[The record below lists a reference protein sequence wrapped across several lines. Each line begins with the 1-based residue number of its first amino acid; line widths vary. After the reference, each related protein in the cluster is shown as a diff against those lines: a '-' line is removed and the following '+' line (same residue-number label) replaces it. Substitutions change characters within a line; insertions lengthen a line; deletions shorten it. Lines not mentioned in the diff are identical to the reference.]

1 MKRRTIISLLLV
13 LAMLMGLFPTAALAA
28 GSGTT
33 YECESL
39 TVTPQG
45 NWGIAESRTTN
56 DKDCSGGKFYFL
68 QVPGTNGASWEEVKD
83 NSASFSL
90 GDVDAGTYQ
99 VYIHTKDNTDRGIY
113 QFSVGGTSLGAP
125 LDMYVPESSYTGS
138 YGSYVEHDLGTLTHE
153 GGALTIDAVLTGQNE
168 NATSKYGMVV
178 DYFRLVKEGGEVD
191 PPEPEDPDTIHMS
204 FDGETL
210 VGEGVTMSD
219 GWSKSGLTGSTS
231 DVGSVY
237 SGTVGEYVQF
247 QPAKMEE
254 GWYEVFF
261 WNIANGQGTMK
272 MTATISADGGEE
284 NVKPAAVTADG
295 WTSLG
300 AFYFAGTGDESLTLT
315 ITTAGTH
322 SRVADVKF
330 VKTED
335 PGYQT
340 VIWNNEDKV
349 FSASGEWTETAGLG
363 QNSSAV
369 KRTEDTAAIA
379 TWADYPPKTG
389 NFGLYY
395 WNPAAQDGETRAP
408 LRFSVSSQD
417 GNWRFSLDPNEN
429 QGGWVKLGTVA
440 ASAGTM
446 MTITMSLTGA
456 GTAYADAIKI
466 VETNAS
472 PDEEYTP
479 GAGSN
484 TDPAVIV
491 NQLGYDI
498 GRSKRATAANIPGG
512 TPFQVINAE
521 TGQVDYT
528 GTVEEAYGGEGDSA
542 VTGGIIDFTELE
554 PDETTTYYITCY
566 GADSY
571 QFQIGKNL
579 MYQSTVQQA
588 LQFMEETRQDYRV
601 GASTGYAWRD
611 SHQFSFEL
619 NSLVLQ
625 YMANPAAYDNLTGGI
640 SDADQCVY
648 PELRTQG
655 EDEPDIVWLIK
666 FGAMRYYD
674 LGANQ
679 KVKLH
684 ILIKEQLAY
693 FLYVYPYISKWVDRE
708 FYENVRDYTIAQWGV
723 NSCNKQWY
731 PVDNTNHDLY
741 ALQTAFGGLK
751 GSQPPGH
758 SIIPNLMMYE
768 VALRD
773 GLGEDVAQKF
783 FDAAYINCEYLVSDD
798 FDITDPYYNKGQ
810 RMSEHVT
817 MEGLAYFLEM
827 YPDEAPAGLLE
838 TITEWAKANVA
849 RTDNLW
855 DIRMAV
861 APSDLDKGYTFHNPK
876 FNDEQKKIKQ
886 VYWTGAAYA
895 NADDQSGY
903 LNGGAPKNE
912 PGNQGGLQAIA
923 YAAARVIDDPVLQA
937 ELKEMGVSAIDD
949 LLGRNPT
956 GRAAFYHFTRDFE
969 GADLGWYMQH
979 QGGFGALE
987 GCTAV
992 IDANAPELTYPYAP
1006 ENYNKGYTEGWVAYN
1021 TAWNVS
1027 LAYSSADATDL
1038 SVSKTSGKSG
1048 EEITITLDAPLNL
1061 DDAVVET
1068 GYVWVTDA
1076 SGKTEQVAVTENAA
1090 AGTEFTGTYTLSNST
1105 PYITIS
1111 YGIGLFEQSVK
1122 VNVDDFQYVDV
1133 ESVTVTGGRDLAVGE
1148 KLQLTA
1154 EVKPDNA
1161 TIKDVTWTSSDDTV
1175 LTVSASGLVTALKEG
1190 TATIT
1195 ATGFGDVEGTCSIT
1209 VTAAAPA
1216 SLTVEAPET
1225 LSLFDGTGKAKV
1237 TSVVYTDGTT
1247 VTENLPDVTFT
1258 SDNEAVLTV
1267 SADGTLTPV
1276 DAGQATVTATAEAGG
1291 RTITG
1296 SAVVT
1301 VTAEK
1306 SWDLLELSE
1315 NGKMTTSG
1323 GATTTVITDH
1333 SLDVDRLKL
1342 TGNNQGG
1349 TVAFDLGEMPAGTY
1363 EITLNSKFYSSYG
1376 TWSFEVNGQVVG
1388 ETIDFNDSGKNGSYY
1403 DVTLG
1408 EVTLEE
1414 AGNVTISFIS
1424 GNGKDLVPVTLT
1436 LEKVEPPTLREVT
1449 ITDVTR
1455 DGETVTVTG
1464 TSVNLEGLKVEV
1476 IVDGDL
1482 DQRYVAETLDE
1493 AGNWKCVFTLPADGT
1508 YVIQASIRD
1517 YSDFSQIIQTVPD
1530 DNYFEVEG
1538 REVWGATVT
1547 EGPDGLYYM
1556 IFSTWHNTQ
1565 GFSNDWAVYSEL
1577 GYAVSTSPDGPFV
1590 YQGLALDAN
1599 YTNTTNTEP
1608 VYWEGVGDL
1617 EVFHNPTLMHSEKD
1631 GKYYL
1636 YFMGTN
1642 ASEGGYTYSYGRN
1655 HQRIGVAVADT
1666 PAGPWTVY
1674 DKPVIDVREGMF
1686 DSLLTSNP
1694 SVTEVKNA
1702 DGTYTYYTVYKGV
1715 SNLSGKDVVV
1725 SGCGYSDSPFGPF
1738 TRSEEAIMQNPTDG
1752 WSVEDC
1758 FLWSSNGK
1766 FYALAKDFKNYFTG
1780 VTGYPYSYALFESSD
1795 GMTDWAVSENALAFV
1810 TEIPW
1815 ESGAQKV
1822 TNLER
1827 AQVYLE
1833 DGIPVLLCCA
1843 TTKDG
1848 QSPYSGHAPY
1858 NVQIP
1863 LLGVVLAEDSETL
1876 TVTGL
1881 GDGTVDK
1888 TELKED
1894 IAQAEQAGETLYT
1907 EEDWAELQSSLAA
1920 ARRIADDPSATEEDV
1935 AFYMAELEEKL
1946 ENQMDPSEVPFN
1958 IVLNKPAEGT
1968 NTYTH
1973 SAAGEPVSGYEPD
1986 KAVDGNASTRWAT
1999 QEAYTE
2005 SVLTVDLEG
2014 TYRIDSFSITQYK
2027 GSQDG
2032 MNSRIKTY
2040 TLEYFD
2046 GNEWKAFASGTADS
2060 TVIEGTLDQPVYGE
2074 KVRLV
2079 LGNDS
2084 SLAPSILEF
2093 EVYGVVY
2100 EEETE
2105 VPTVATYRVKVEAAE
2120 HGTVKA
2126 SPIWA
2131 WAGRKVQLTIQPDEG
2146 YEVDTVSVT
2155 TSGGETVAVS
2165 NNAFTMPRSAVTV
2178 RVTFKAAEKTP
2189 LFPDVPVDAWYSDAV
2204 AWGVEQ
2210 GVMQGVSGG
2219 LFDPDGA
2226 VTRAT
2231 VWTVLARMAGEETDG
2246 GESWYAKAQAWA
2258 EAEGISDGTHP
2269 EGTITREQLAVMLYR
2284 YSGSPETAAD
2294 LSGYPDSGDV
2304 SGWAADAMAWAAE
2317 TGLITGGDGGKL
2329 MPGAGTDRAQLATI
2343 LMRFASLTEQTR

>member
-1 MKRRTIISLLLV
+1 M
-13 LAMLMGLFPTAALAA
+13 
-28 GSGTT
+28 
-33 YECESL
+33 
-39 TVTPQG
+39 
-45 NWGIAESRTTN
+45 
-56 DKDCSGGKFYFL
+56 
-68 QVPGTNGASWEEVKD
+68 
-83 NSASFSL
+83 
-90 GDVDAGTYQ
+90 
-99 VYIHTKDNTDRGIY
+99 
-113 QFSVGGTSLGAP
+113 
-125 LDMYVPESSYTGS
+125 
-138 YGSYVEHDLGTLTHE
+138 EHDLGTLTHE
-153 GGALTIDAVLTGQNE
+153 GGELTITAALTGQNE
-168 NATSKYGMVV
+168 NATGKYGMVV

-191 PPEPEDPDTIHMS
+191 PPEPEDPGTIHMS
-204 FDGETL
+204 FDKESFT
-210 VGEGVTMSD
+210 GEGITMSD
-219 GWSKSGLTGSTS
+219 GWVESGLSGSTA
-231 DVGSVY
+231 DIGSVY
-237 SGTVGEYVQF
+237 CGTVGEYVRF
-247 QPAKMEE
+247 QPAEMKA

-261 WNIANGQGTMK
+261 WNIANGQSTMK
-272 MTATISADGGEE
+272 MTASIATNGGEE
-284 NVKPAAVTADG
+284 TVKPAAVTADS

-315 ITTAGTH
+315 ITTPGSH

-335 PGYQT
+335 PGYGT
-340 VIWNNEDKV
+340 VIWNNEDGL
-349 FSASGEWTETAGLG
+349 FSASGTWTDADALG
-363 QNSSAV
+363 QDGTAV
-369 KRTEDTAAIA
+369 KRTEDAAAMA

-417 GNWRFSLDPNEN
+417 GNWRFSLDPNEK

-440 ASAGTM
+440 ATGGTALS
-446 MTITMSLTGA
+446 ITMSLTGD

-472 PDEEYTP
+472 PDDVYTP
-479 GAGSN
+479 GAGGN

-498 GRSKRATAANIPGG
+498 GRSKRATAANIAGG

-521 TGQVDYT
+521 TKEVAYT
-528 GTVEEAYGGEGDSA
+528 GTVEAAYGGEGNSA
-542 VTGGIIDFTELE
+542 VTGGIIDFTDLE
-554 PDETTTYYITCY
+554 PDETTSYYITCA

-571 QFQIGKNL
+571 VFEIGKNL

-601 GASTGYAWRD
+601 GASTGYGWRD

-674 LGANQ
+674 WGVNQ
-679 KVKLH
+679 NVQPH

-731 PVDNTNHDLY
+731 PVSNTNHDLY

-817 MEGLAYFLEM
+817 MEALAYFLEL
-827 YPDEAPAGLLE
+827 YPDQAPAGLLD
-838 TITEWAKANVA
+838 TITQWAEANVA

-861 APSDLDKGYTFHNPK
+861 APSDLDKGYTFHTGGNAGKPV
-876 FNDEQKKIKQ
+876 DQI
-886 VYWTGAAYA
+886 YWTGAAYA
-895 NADDQSGY
+895 IADGQ
-903 LNGGAPKNE
+903 NPAPKNE

-923 YAAARVIDDPVLQA
+923 YAASRVLEDEELKA
-937 ELKEMGVSAIDD
+937 ELEIMGTAAIDD
-949 LLGRNPT
+949 LFGRNPT
-956 GRAAFYHFTRDFE
+956 GRAAFYDLTRDFA
-969 GADLGWYMQH
+969 GGDLGWWTQPTGGYGDLH
-979 QGGFGALE
+979 Q
-987 GCTAV
+987 CTAV
-992 IDANAPELTYPYAP
+992 IDANAPESCYPYAP
-1006 ENYNKGYTEGWVAYN
+1006 ENYNTGYTEGWVAYN
-1021 TAWNVS
+1021 TAWNES

-1076 SGKTEQVAVTENAA
+1076 SGNAQQVAVTENAA
-1090 AGTEFTGTYTLSNST
+1090 AGTAFTGTYTLSNST
-1105 PYITIS
+1105 PYITVS
-1111 YGIGLFEQSVK
+1111 YGISLFEQSVQ
-1122 VNVDDFQYVDV
+1122 VTVEDFQYVDV

-1195 ATGFGDVEGTCSIT
+1195 ATGFGDVKGTCSIT

-1225 LSLFDGTGKAKV
+1225 LSIFDGTGSARV
-1237 TSVVYTDGTT
+1237 TSVVYTDGTV
-1247 VTENLPDVTFT
+1247 VTENLPAAVFA

-1276 DAGQATVTATAEAGG
+1276 AAGQATITATAEVNG
-1291 RTITG
+1291 RTVTG
-1296 SAVVT
+1296 SNLVE

-1306 SWDLLELSE
+1306 KWDLLDLSE
-1315 NGKMTTSG
+1315 SGKVTASG
-1323 GATTTVITDH
+1323 GASTTVVQDT
-1333 SLDVDRLKL
+1333 SLKVDRLKL
-1342 TGNNQGG
+1342 VGGQQGG
-1349 TVAFDLGEMPAGTY
+1349 TVSMSLGEMPEGTY

-1376 TWSFEVNGQVVG
+1376 SWSF
-1388 ETIDFNDSGKNGSYY
+1388 
-1403 DVTLG
+1403 
-1408 EVTLEE
+1408 
-1414 AGNVTISFIS
+1414 
-1424 GNGKDLVPVTLT
+1424 
-1436 LEKVEPPTLREVT
+1436 
-1449 ITDVTR
+1449 
-1455 DGETVTVTG
+1455 
-1464 TSVNLEGLKVEV
+1464 EV

-1482 DQRYVAETLDE
+1482 EQRYVAETLDE
-1493 AGNWKCVFTLPADGT
+1493 AGNWQCVFTLPADGT

-1565 GFSNDWAVYSEL
+1565 GFSNDWAIYSEL

-1608 VYWEGVGDL
+1608 VYWEGVGTL

-1642 ASEGGYTYSYGRN
+1642 ATEGGYTYAYGRN

-1702 DGTYTYYTVYKGV
+1702 DGTYT
-1715 SNLSGKDVVV
+1715 
-1725 SGCGYSDSPFGPF
+1725 
-1738 TRSEEAIMQNPTDG
+1738 
-1752 WSVEDC
+1752 
-1758 FLWSSNGK
+1758 
-1766 FYALAKDFKNYFTG
+1766 
-1780 VTGYPYSYALFESSD
+1780 
-1795 GMTDWAVSENALAFV
+1795 
-1810 TEIPW
+1810 
-1815 ESGAQKV
+1815 
-1822 TNLER
+1822 
-1827 AQVYLE
+1827 
-1833 DGIPVLLCCA
+1833 
-1843 TTKDG
+1843 
-1848 QSPYSGHAPY
+1848 
-1858 NVQIP
+1858 
-1863 LLGVVLAEDSETL
+1863 
-1876 TVTGL
+1876 
-1881 GDGTVDK
+1881 
-1888 TELKED
+1888 
-1894 IAQAEQAGETLYT
+1894 
-1907 EEDWAELQSSLAA
+1907 
-1920 ARRIADDPSATEEDV
+1920 
-1935 AFYMAELEEKL
+1935 
-1946 ENQMDPSEVPFN
+1946 
-1958 IVLNKPAEGT
+1958 
-1968 NTYTH
+1968 
-1973 SAAGEPVSGYEPD
+1973 
-1986 KAVDGNASTRWAT
+1986 
-1999 QEAYTE
+1999 
-2005 SVLTVDLEG
+2005 
-2014 TYRIDSFSITQYK
+2014 
-2027 GSQDG
+2027 
-2032 MNSRIKTY
+2032 
-2040 TLEYFD
+2040 LEYFD
-2046 GNEWKAFASGTADS
+2046 GSEWKVCYSGTADS

-2079 LGNDS
+2079 LGDDS
-2084 SLAPSILEF
+2084 SLAPSIYEF
-2093 EVYGVVY
+2093 EVYGVAY
-2100 EEETE
+2100 EEDSTVPVYQIKTE
-2105 VPTVATYRVKVEAAE
+2105 AE

-2126 SPIWA
+2126 NPSWA
-2131 WAGRKVQLTIQPDEG
+2131 WAGQKVQLTIQPDEG
-2146 YEVDTVSVT
+2146 YVVDSVT
-2155 TSGGETVAVS
+2155 VTDSRGKDVAVS
-2165 NNAFTMPRSAVTV
+2165 GNTFTMPNGSVTV
-2178 RVTFKAAEKTP
+2178 RITFKAEEIES
-2189 LFPDVPVDAWYSDAV
+2189 LFPDVPADAWYSEAV
-2204 AWGVEQ
+2204 ARAAEQ

-2231 VWTVLARMAGEETDG
+2231 VWTVLARMAGEETEG

-2258 EAEGISDGTHP
+2258 VAEGISDGTNP
-2269 EGTITREQLAVMLYR
+2269 EGTITREQLAAMLYR

-2304 SGWAADAMAWAAE
+2304 SGWAADAMAWAVE

-2329 MPGAGTDRAQLATI
+2329 LPGAGTDRAQLATI
-2343 LMRFASLTEQTR
+2343 LMRFAQQTKA

>member
-28 GSGTT
+28 GSGTI
-33 YECESL
+33 YECGSL

-45 NWGIAESRTTN
+45 NWGIAESRTNT

-68 QVPGTNGASWEEVKD
+68 QAPGINGASWEDVKD

-210 VGEGVTMSD
+210 VGEGVTISD
-219 GWSKSGLTGSTS
+219 GWSKSSLTGSTS

-272 MTATISADGGEE
+272 MTATISANGGEE

-315 ITTAGTH
+315 ITTAGAH

-349 FSASGEWTETAGLG
+349 FSASGEWSETVGLG
-363 QNSSAV
+363 QDSSDV
-369 KRTEDTAAIA
+369 KRTEDTAAMA

-395 WNPAAQDGETRAP
+395 WNPAAQDGETRAT
-408 LRFSVSSQD
+408 LRFSVGSQN
-417 GNWRFSLDPNEN
+417 GNWRFSLDSNEN

-479 GAGSN
+479 GAGGN
-484 TDPAVIV
+484 TGPAVIV

-521 TGQVDYT
+521 TGEVDYT

-554 PDETTTYYITCY
+554 PNETTTYYITCY

-588 LQFMEETRQDYRV
+588 LQFMEETRQDYKV
-601 GASTGYAWRD
+601 GGSNSGPTGYAWRD

-679 KVKLH
+679 NVKLH

-708 FYENVRDYTIAQWGV
+708 FYEDVRDFTIAQWGV
-723 NSCNKQWY
+723 ESCSKEWY
-731 PVDNTNHDLY
+731 GVSGTNHNLY
-741 ALQTAFGGLK
+741 TLQTAFGGLK

-773 GLGEDVAQKF
+773 GLGEEVAQKF
-783 FDAAYINCEYLVSDD
+783 FDAAYINCEYLVSDN

-817 MEGLAYFLEM
+817 MEALAYFQEL
-827 YPDEAPAGLLE
+827 YPDQAPAGLLE

-849 RTDNLW
+849 HTDNLW

-861 APSDLDKGYTFHNPK
+861 APSDLDKGYTFHTGGNKGKPVNQI
-876 FNDEQKKIKQ
+876 F
-886 VYWTGAAYA
+886 WTGAAYA
-895 NADDQSGY
+895 IADGQ
-903 LNGGAPKNE
+903 NPAPKNE

-923 YAAARVIDDPVLQA
+923 YAASRVLEDEELKA
-937 ELKEMGVSAIDD
+937 ELEIMGTAAIDD
-949 LLGRNPT
+949 LFGRNPT
-956 GRAAFYHFTRDFE
+956 GRAAFYDLTRDFA
-969 GADLGWYMQH
+969 GGDLGWYTQPT
-979 QGGFGALE
+979 GGYGALYQ
-987 GCTAV
+987 CTAV
-992 IDANAPELTYPYAP
+992 IDANAPEKCYPYAP
-1006 ENYNKGYTEGWVAYN
+1006 ENYGSGYTEGWVAYN
-1021 TAWNVS
+1021 TAWNES

-1061 DDAVVET
+1061 DDAVVKT

-1090 AGTEFTGTYTLSNST
+1090 AGTAFTGTYTLSNST

-1111 YGIGLFEQSVK
+1111 YGIGLFEQAVK

-1216 SLTVEAPET
+1216 SLTVEAPEM
-1225 LSLFDGTGKAKV
+1225 LSLFADTGKAKV

-1306 SWDLLELSE
+1306 SWDLLELSK

-1323 GATTTVITDH
+1323 GASTTVVEDT
-1333 SLDVDRLKL
+1333 SLKVDRLKL

-1376 TWSFEVNGQVVG
+1376 TWSFEVNGQTVG
-1388 ETIDFNDSGKNGSYY
+1388 KTIDFNDEGKNGLYY

-1414 AGNVTISFIS
+1414 AGNVTVSFIS

-1436 LEKVEPPTLREVT
+1436 LEKVEPPIPREVT

-1493 AGNWKCVFTLPADGT
+1493 AGNWKCIFNLPADGT

-1517 YSDFSQIIQTVPD
+1517 YSDFIQIIQTVPD

-1577 GYAVSTSPDGPFV
+1577 GYAVST
-1590 YQGLALDAN
+1590 
-1599 YTNTTNTEP
+1599 
-1608 VYWEGVGDL
+1608 
-1617 EVFHNPTLMHSEKD
+1617 
-1631 GKYYL
+1631 
-1636 YFMGTN
+1636 
-1642 ASEGGYTYSYGRN
+1642 
-1655 HQRIGVAVADT
+1655 
-1666 PAGPWTVY
+1666 
-1674 DKPVIDVREGMF
+1674 
-1686 DSLLTSNP
+1686 NP
-1694 SVTEVKNA
+1694 SVTEVKNT

-1738 TRSEEAIMQNPTDG
+1738 TRSDEAIMQNPTDG

-1758 FLWSSNGK
+1758 FLWGSNGK

-1863 LLGVVLAEDSETL
+1863 LLGVVLAEDGETL

-1881 GDGTVDK
+1881 GDGTVDT
-1888 TELKED
+1888 TELEEE

-1968 NTYTH
+1968 NTHTH
-1973 SAAGEPVSGYEPD
+1973 SAAGDPVSGYGPD

-2014 TYRIDSFSITQYK
+2014 THRIDSFSITQYK

-2126 SPIWA
+2126 SPSWA

-2155 TSGGETVAVS
+2155 TAGGETVAVS
-2165 NNAFTMPRSAVTV
+2165 DNAFTMPRSAVTV

-2204 AWGVEQ
+2204 AWAVEQ

-2219 LFDPDGA
+2219 QFDPDGA

-2231 VWTVLARMAGEETDG
+2231 MWTVLARMAGEETDG

-2258 EAEGISDGTHP
+2258 EAEGISDGTNP

-2284 YSGSPETAAD
+2284 YSGSPEAEMS
-2294 LSGYPDSGDV
+2294 LSSYSDGSDV

-2329 MPGAGTDRAQLATI
+2329 MPGDGTDRAQLATI
-2343 LMRFASLTEQTR
+2343 LMRFAQQAEA

>member
-168 NATSKYGMVV
+168 NATNKYGMVV

-210 VGEGVTMSD
+210 VGEGVTISD

-272 MTATISADGGEE
+272 MTATISANGGEE

-315 ITTAGTH
+315 TTTAGTH

-440 ASAGTM
+440 ATEGTSLS
-446 MTITMSLTGA
+446 ITMSLTGDGA
-456 GTAYADAIKI
+456 AYADAIKI

-472 PDEEYTP
+472 PDEVYTP
-479 GAGSN
+479 GAGGN

-679 KVKLH
+679 NVKLH

-723 NSCNKQWY
+723 NSCNKQRY
-731 PVDNTNHDLY
+731 PEDNTYHDLY

-817 MEGLAYFLEM
+817 TEALAYFQEL
-827 YPDEAPAGLLE
+827 YPDQAPAGLLE

-861 APSDLDKGYTFHNPK
+861 APSDLDKGYTFHTGGNKGKPVNQI
-876 FNDEQKKIKQ
+876 F
-886 VYWTGAAYA
+886 WTGAAYA
-895 NADDQSGY
+895 IADGQ
-903 LNGGAPKNE
+903 NPAPKNE

-923 YAAARVIDDPVLQA
+923 YAASRVLEDEDLKA
-937 ELKEMGVSAIDD
+937 ELEIMGTAAIDD
-949 LLGRNPT
+949 LFGRNPT
-956 GRAAFYHFTRDFE
+956 GRAAFYDLTRDFP
-969 GADLGWYMQH
+969 GGDLGWWTQPTGGYGDLH
-979 QGGFGALE
+979 Q
-987 GCTAV
+987 CTAV
-992 IDANAPELTYPYAP
+992 IDANAPESCYPYTP
-1006 ENYNKGYTEGWVAYN
+1006 ENYNTGYTEGWVAYN
-1021 TAWNVS
+1021 TAWNES

-1090 AGTEFTGTYTLSNST
+1090 AGTAFTGTYTLSNST

-1111 YGIGLFEQSVK
+1111 YGIGLFEQAVK

-1161 TIKDVTWTSSDDTV
+1161 TIKAVTWTSSDDTV
-1175 LTVSASGLVTALKEG
+1175 LTVSASGLVTALEEG

-1209 VTAAAPA
+1209 VTAAASA

-1323 GATTTVITDH
+1323 GATTTVVEDT
-1333 SLDVDRLKL
+1333 SLKVDRLKL
-1342 TGNNQGG
+1342 TGNNQDG

-1376 TWSFEVNGQVVG
+1376 TWSFEVNGQAVG
-1388 ETIDFNDSGKNGSYY
+1388 KTIDFNDEGKNGRYY

-1414 AGNVTISFIS
+1414 AGNVTVSFIS

-1436 LEKVEPPTLREVT
+1436 LEKVEPPIPREVT

-1674 DKPVIDVREGMF
+1674 DEPVIDVREGMF

-1694 SVTEVKNA
+1694 SVTEVKNP

-1715 SNLSGKDVVV
+1715 SSPTGKPLDGNDIVV
-1725 SGCGYSDSPFGPF
+1725 SGCGWSDSPYGPF

-1815 ESGAQKV
+1815 ESGPQKV

-1863 LLGVVLAEDSETL
+1863 LLGVALAEDSETL

-1935 AFYMAELEEKL
+1935 AFYMDELEEKL
-1946 ENQMDPSEVPFN
+1946 ENQLDPSEVPFN

-1973 SAAGEPVSGYEPD
+1973 SAAGDPVSGYEPD

-2014 TYRIDSFSITQYK
+2014 THRIDSFSITQYK

-2155 TSGGETVAVS
+2155 TPGGETVAVS
-2165 NNAFTMPRSAVTV
+2165 DNAFTMPKSAVTV
-2178 RVTFKAAEKTP
+2178 RVTFKAEEKTP

-2204 AWGVEQ
+2204 AWAVEQ

-2258 EAEGISDGTHP
+2258 EAEGISDGTNP
-2269 EGTITREQLAVMLYR
+2269 EGTISREQMAVMLYR

-2294 LSGYPDSGDV
+2294 LSGYSDSGDV

>member
-13 LAMLMGLFPTAALAA
+13 LAMLTGLFPTAALAA
-28 GSGTT
+28 GSGTI
-33 YECESL
+33 YEGESL
-39 TVTPQG
+39 AVTTTG
-45 NWGIAESRTTN
+45 TWDIAGSRTTG
-56 DKDCSGGKFYFL
+56 DAECSGGAFYFL
-68 QVPGTNGASWEEVKD
+68 QASNYGMDPEGIEN
-83 NSASFSL
+83 NSAAFSL
-90 GDVDAGTYQ
+90 GDVAAGTYQ
-99 VYIHTKDNTDRGIY
+99 VYVHTKDNADRGIY
-113 QFSVGGTSLGAP
+113 RLSANGTDLGT
-125 LDMYVPESSYTGS
+125 LDMYQAKEDYVGE

-153 GGALTIDAVLTGQNE
+153 GGELTITAALTGQNE
-168 NATSKYGMVV
+168 NATGKYGMVV
-178 DYFRLVKEGGEVD
+178 DYFRLAKEGGEVD
-191 PPEPEDPDTIHMS
+191 PPEPEDPGTIHMS
-204 FDGETL
+204 FDKESFT
-210 VGEGVTMSD
+210 GEGITMSD
-219 GWSKSGLTGSTS
+219 GWVESGLNGSTA
-231 DVGSVY
+231 DIGSVY
-237 SGTVGEYVQF
+237 CGTVGEYVRF
-247 QPAKMEE
+247 QPTEMEA

-261 WNIANGQGTMK
+261 WNIANGQSTMK
-272 MTATISADGGEE
+272 MTASITANGGEE
-284 NVKPAAVTADG
+284 TVKPAAVTADG

-315 ITTAGTH
+315 ITTPGSH

-335 PGYQT
+335 PGYET
-340 VIWNNEDKV
+340 VIWNNEDSL
-349 FSASGEWTETAGLG
+349 FSASGTWTDADALG
-363 QNSSAV
+363 QDGTAV
-369 KRTEDTAAIA
+369 KRTEDATAMA

-440 ASAGTM
+440 ATDGTALS
-446 MTITMSLTGA
+446 ITMSLTGD

-472 PDEEYTP
+472 PDDVYTP
-479 GAGSN
+479 GAGGN

-498 GRSKRATAANIPGG
+498 GRSKRATAANIAGG

-521 TGQVDYT
+521 TKEVAYT
-528 GTVEEAYGGEGDSA
+528 GTVEAAYGGEGDSA
-542 VTGGIIDFTELE
+542 VTGGIIDFTDLE
-554 PDETTTYYITCY
+554 PDETTSYYITCA

-571 QFQIGKNL
+571 VFEIGKNL

-601 GASTGYAWRD
+601 GASTGYGWRD

-674 LGANQ
+674 WGVNQ
-679 KVKLH
+679 NVQPH

-693 FLYVYPYISKWVDRE
+693 FLYVYPYISKWVDQE

-731 PVDNTNHDLY
+731 PVSNTNHDLY
-741 ALQTAFGGLK
+741 ALQMAFGGLK

-817 MEGLAYFLEM
+817 MEALAYFLEL
-827 YPDEAPAGLLE
+827 YPDQAPAGLLD
-838 TITEWAKANVA
+838 TITQWAEANVA

-861 APSDLDKGYTFHNPK
+861 APSDLDKGYTFHTGGNAGKPV
-876 FNDEQKKIKQ
+876 DQI
-886 VYWTGAAYA
+886 YWTGAAYA
-895 NADDQSGY
+895 IADGQ
-903 LNGGAPKNE
+903 NPAPKNE

-923 YAAARVIDDPVLQA
+923 YAASRVLEDEELKA
-937 ELKEMGVSAIDD
+937 ELEIMGTAAIDD
-949 LLGRNPT
+949 LFGRNPT
-956 GRAAFYHFTRDFE
+956 GRAAFYDLTRDFA
-969 GADLGWYMQH
+969 GGDLGWWTQPTGGYGDLH
-979 QGGFGALE
+979 Q
-987 GCTAV
+987 CTAV
-992 IDANAPELTYPYAP
+992 IDANAPESCYPYAP
-1006 ENYNKGYTEGWVAYN
+1006 ENYNTGYTEGWVAYN
-1021 TAWNVS
+1021 TAWNES

-1076 SGKTEQVAVTENAA
+1076 SGNAQQVAVTENAA
-1090 AGTEFTGTYTLSNST
+1090 AGTAFTGTYTLSNST
-1105 PYITIS
+1105 PYITVS
-1111 YGIGLFEQSVK
+1111 YGIGLFEQSVQ
-1122 VNVDDFQYVDV
+1122 VTVEDFQYVDV

-1195 ATGFGDVEGTCSIT
+1195 ATGFGDVKGTCSIT

-1216 SLTVEAPET
+1216 SLTVETPET
-1225 LSLFDGTGKAKV
+1225 LSLFDGTGSARV
-1237 TSVVYTDGTT
+1237 TSVVYTDGTA
-1247 VTENLPDVTFT
+1247 VTENLPAAVFA

-1267 SADGTLTPV
+1267 SADGTLIPV
-1276 DAGQATVTATAEAGG
+1276 AAGQAIITATAEVDG
-1291 RTITG
+1291 RTVTG
-1296 SAVVT
+1296 SVVVE

-1306 SWDLLELSE
+1306 EWDLLDLSE
-1315 NGKMTTSG
+1315 SGKVTASG
-1323 GATTTVITDH
+1323 GASTTVVQDT
-1333 SLDVDRLKL
+1333 SLKVDRLKL
-1342 TGNNQGG
+1342 VGGQQGG
-1349 TVAFDLGEMPAGTY
+1349 TVSMSLGEMPEGTY

-1376 TWSFEVNGQVVG
+1376 SWSFEVNGQTVG
-1388 ETIDFNDSGKNGSYY
+1388 ETIDFNDAEKNGSYY

-1408 EVTLEE
+1408 EITLES
-1414 AGNVTISFIS
+1414 AGDVTFSFVS
-1424 GNGKDLVPVTLT
+1424 GNGKDLVPVSLT
-1436 LEKVEPPTLREVT
+1436 LEKVEPPIPREVE
-1449 ITDVTR
+1449 ITSVNR

-1464 TSVNLEGLKVEV
+1464 TSVNLEDLKVEV

-1482 DQRYVAETLDE
+1482 EQRYVAETLDE
-1493 AGNWKCVFTLPADGT
+1493 AGNWQCVFTLPADGT

-1565 GFSNDWAVYSEL
+1565 GFSNDWAIYSEL

-1608 VYWEGVGDL
+1608 VYWEGVGTL

-1642 ASEGGYTYSYGRN
+1642 ATEGGFTYAYGRN

-1694 SVTEVKNA
+1694 SVTEVKNP

-1715 SNLSGKDVVV
+1715 SSPTGKPLDGNDIVV
-1725 SGCGYSDSPFGPF
+1725 SGCGYSDSPYGPF

-1795 GMTDWAVSENALAFV
+1795 GMTDWAVSDNALAFV

-1827 AQVYLE
+1827 AQVCLE
-1833 DGIPVLLCCA
+1833 DGIPFLLCCA

-1863 LLGVVLAEDSETL
+1863 LLGVVLAEDSESL

-1881 GDGTVDK
+1881 GDGAVDK
-1888 TELKED
+1888 SELEEE
-1894 IAQAEQAGETLYT
+1894 IAQAEQAGENLYT

-1946 ENQMDPSEVPFN
+1946 ENQMDPSEIPSN

-1973 SAAGEPVSGYEPD
+1973 SAAGDPVSGYEAD
-1986 KAVDGNASTRWAT
+1986 KAVDGDTSTRWAT
-1999 QEAYTE
+1999 QEPYTE
-2005 SVLTVDLEG
+2005 SVLTVDLQG
-2014 TYRIDSFSITQYK
+2014 TYRIDNFSITQYK
-2027 GSQDG
+2027 GGQDG

-2040 TLEYFD
+2040 ALEYFD
-2046 GNEWKAFASGTADS
+2046 GSEWKTFASGTADS

-2079 LGNDS
+2079 LGDDS

-2093 EVYGVVY
+2093 EVYGVAY
-2100 EEETE
+2100 EEDSTVPVYQIKTE
-2105 VPTVATYRVKVEAAE
+2105 AE

-2126 SPIWA
+2126 NPSWA
-2131 WAGRKVQLTIQPDEG
+2131 WAGQKVQLTIQPDEG
-2146 YEVDTVSVT
+2146 YVVDSVT
-2155 TSGGETVAVS
+2155 VTDSSGKDVAVS
-2165 NNAFTMPRSAVTV
+2165 GNTFTMPNGSVTV
-2178 RVTFKAAEKTP
+2178 YVTFKAEEMEP
-2189 LFPDVPVDAWYSDAV
+2189 LFPDMPADAWYSEAV
-2204 AWGVEQ
+2204 AWAVEQ

-2246 GESWYAKAQAWA
+2246 GENWYAKAQEWA
-2258 EAEGISDGTHP
+2258 VAEGISDGTNP
-2269 EGTITREQLAVMLYR
+2269 EGTITREQLAAMLYR
-2284 YSGSPETAAD
+2284 YSGSPETEAD

-2304 SGWAADAMAWAAE
+2304 SGWAADAMAWAVE

-2329 MPGAGTDRAQLATI
+2329 LPGAGTDRAQLATI
-2343 LMRFASLTEQTR
+2343 LMRFASLDAQTR

>member
-1 MKRRTIISLLLV
+1 M
-13 LAMLMGLFPTAALAA
+13 
-28 GSGTT
+28 
-33 YECESL
+33 
-39 TVTPQG
+39 
-45 NWGIAESRTTN
+45 
-56 DKDCSGGKFYFL
+56 
-68 QVPGTNGASWEEVKD
+68 
-83 NSASFSL
+83 
-90 GDVDAGTYQ
+90 
-99 VYIHTKDNTDRGIY
+99 
-113 QFSVGGTSLGAP
+113 
-125 LDMYVPESSYTGS
+125 
-138 YGSYVEHDLGTLTHE
+138 
-153 GGALTIDAVLTGQNE
+153 
-168 NATSKYGMVV
+168 
-178 DYFRLVKEGGEVD
+178 
-191 PPEPEDPDTIHMS
+191 
-204 FDGETL
+204 
-210 VGEGVTMSD
+210 
-219 GWSKSGLTGSTS
+219 
-231 DVGSVY
+231 
-237 SGTVGEYVQF
+237 
-247 QPAKMEE
+247 
-254 GWYEVFF
+254 
-261 WNIANGQGTMK
+261 
-272 MTATISADGGEE
+272 
-284 NVKPAAVTADG
+284 
-295 WTSLG
+295 
-300 AFYFAGTGDESLTLT
+300 
-315 ITTAGTH
+315 
-322 SRVADVKF
+322 ADVKF

-335 PGYQT
+335 PGYET
-340 VIWNNEDKV
+340 VIWNNEDSL
-349 FSASGEWTETAGLG
+349 FSASGTWTDADALG
-363 QNSSAV
+363 QNGTAA
-369 KRTEDTAAIA
+369 KRTEDTAAMA

-389 NFGLYY
+389 NCGLYY

-408 LRFSVSSQD
+408 MRFSVSSQD
-417 GNWRFSLDPNEN
+417 GNWRFSLDPNED
-429 QGGWVKLGTVA
+429 QGSWVKLGTVA
-440 ASAGTM
+440 ATDGTALS
-446 MTITMSLTGA
+446 ITMSLTGD

-479 GAGSN
+479 GAGGN

-498 GRSKRATAANIPGG
+498 GRSKRATAANIAGG

-521 TGQVDYT
+521 TKEVAYT
-528 GTVEEAYGGEGDSA
+528 GTVEAAYGGEGDSA
-542 VTGGIIDFTELE
+542 VTGGIIDFTDLE
-554 PDETTTYYITCY
+554 PDETTSYYITCA

-571 QFQIGKNL
+571 VFEIGKNL

-588 LQFMEETRQDYRV
+588 LQFMEETRQDYKV
-601 GASTGYAWRD
+601 GASTGYGWRD

-674 LGANQ
+674 WGVNKNIQ
-679 KVKLH
+679 PH

-731 PVDNTNHDLY
+731 PVSNTNHDLY

-817 MEGLAYFLEM
+817 MEALAYFLEL
-827 YPDEAPAGLLE
+827 YPDQAPAGLLD
-838 TITEWAKANVA
+838 TITQWAEANVA

-861 APSDLDKGYTFHNPK
+861 APSDLDKGYTFHTGGNAGKPV
-876 FNDEQKKIKQ
+876 DQI
-886 VYWTGAAYA
+886 YWTGAAYA
-895 NADDQSGY
+895 IADGQ
-903 LNGGAPKNE
+903 NPAPKNE

-923 YAAARVIDDPVLQA
+923 YAASRVLEDEELKA
-937 ELKEMGVSAIDD
+937 ELEIMGTAAIDD
-949 LLGRNPT
+949 LFGRNPT
-956 GRAAFYHFTRDFE
+956 GRAAFYDLTRDFA
-969 GADLGWYMQH
+969 GGDLGWWTQPTGGYGDLH
-979 QGGFGALE
+979 Q
-987 GCTAV
+987 CTAV
-992 IDANAPELTYPYAP
+992 IDANAPESCYPYAP
-1006 ENYNKGYTEGWVAYN
+1006 ENYNTGYTEGWVAYN
-1021 TAWNVS
+1021 TAWNES

-1061 DDAVVET
+1061 DDAVVEN

-1076 SGKTEQVAVTENAA
+1076 SGNAQQVAVTENAA
-1090 AGTEFTGTYTLSNST
+1090 AGTAFTGTYTLSNST
-1105 PYITIS
+1105 PYITVS
-1111 YGIGLFEQSVK
+1111 YGIGLFEQSVQ
-1122 VNVDDFQYVDV
+1122 VTVEDFQYVDV
-1133 ESVTVTGGRDLAVGE
+1133 ESVAVTGGRDLAVGE

-1175 LTVSASGLVTALKEG
+1175 LTVSA
-1190 TATIT
+1190 
-1195 ATGFGDVEGTCSIT
+1195 
-1209 VTAAAPA
+1209 
-1216 SLTVEAPET
+1216 
-1225 LSLFDGTGKAKV
+1225 
-1237 TSVVYTDGTT
+1237 
-1247 VTENLPDVTFT
+1247 
-1258 SDNEAVLTV
+1258 
-1267 SADGTLTPV
+1267 DGTLTPV
-1276 DAGQATVTATAEAGG
+1276 AAGEATVTATAEVDG
-1291 RTITG
+1291 RTVTG
-1296 SAVVT
+1296 SVVVK

-1306 SWDLLELSE
+1306 EWGLMDLSE
-1315 NGKMTTSG
+1315 SGKVTVSG
-1323 GATTTVITDH
+1323 GASTTVVEDH
-1333 SLDVDRLKL
+1333 SLNVNRLKL
-1342 TGNNQGG
+1342 VGGQQGG
-1349 TVAFDLGEMPAGTY
+1349 TVAFDLGEMPAGIY
-1363 EITLNSKFYSSYG
+1363 EIILNSKFYSSYG
-1376 TWSFEVNGQVVG
+1376 TWSFEANGQDMG
-1388 ETIDFNDSGKNGSYY
+1388 EAVNFNDAEKNGSYY

-1408 EVTLEE
+1408 EITLES
-1414 AGNVTISFIS
+1414 AGDVTFSFVS
-1424 GNGKDLVPVTLT
+1424 GNGKDLVPVSLT
-1436 LEKVEPPTLREVT
+1436 LEKVEPPIPREVE
-1449 ITDVTR
+1449 ITSVTR

-1464 TSVNLEGLKVEV
+1464 TSVNLEDLKVEV

-1493 AGNWKCVFTLPADGT
+1493 AGNWQCVFTLPADGT

-1530 DNYFEVEG
+1530 NNYFEVEG

-1577 GYAVSTSPDGPFV
+1577 GYAVSASPDGPFV

-1608 VYWEGVGDL
+1608 VYWEGVGTL

-1642 ASEGGYTYSYGRN
+1642 ATEGGYTYAYGRN

-1715 SNLSGKDVVV
+1715 SSPTGKPLDGNDIVV
-1725 SGCGYSDSPFGPF
+1725 SGCGWSDSPYGPF
-1738 TRSEEAIMQNPTDG
+1738 TRSGEAIMQNPTDG

-1795 GMTDWAVSENALAFV
+1795 GMTDWAVSDNALAFV

-1815 ESGAQKV
+1815 ESGTRTV
-1822 TNLER
+1822 SHLER
-1827 AQVYLE
+1827 AQIYLE
-1833 DGIPVLLCCA
+1833 DGVPFLLCCA

-1848 QSPYSGHAPY
+1848 QSPYNGHPPY

-1863 LLGVVLAEDSETL
+1863 LLGVVLAEDSESL

-1881 GDGTVDK
+1881 GDGAVDK
-1888 TELKED
+1888 TELEEE
-1894 IAQAEQAGETLYT
+1894 IALAEQAGEELFTD
-1907 EEDWAELQSSLAA
+1907 EDWARFQSALRAARLAA
-1920 ARRIADDPSATEEDV
+1920 ADEDAGEEDV
-1935 AFYMAELEEKL
+1935 ALYAAELEEAL
-1946 ENQMDPSEVPFN
+1946 ENQMDPSQVPFN

-1973 SAAGEPVSGYEPD
+1973 SAGGDPVSGYEVD
-1986 KAVDGNASTRWAT
+1986 KAVDGDASTRWAT

-2005 SVLTVDLEG
+2005 SVLTVDLQG
-2014 TYRIDSFSITQYK
+2014 TYRMDRFSITQYK
-2027 GSQDG
+2027 GGQDG
-2032 MNSRIKTY
+2032 TNSRIQTY

-2046 GNEWKAFASGTADS
+2046 GSEWKTFASGTADS

-2079 LGNDS
+2079 LGDDS
-2084 SLAPSILEF
+2084 SLAPSIYEF
-2093 EVYGVVY
+2093 EVYGVAH
-2100 EEETE
+2100 EEEN
-2105 VPTVATYRVKVEAAE
+2105 PTAPTYRVRVEKAE
-2120 HGTVKA
+2120 HGSVKA
-2126 SPIWA
+2126 SPSWA
-2131 WAGRKVQLTIQPDEG
+2131 WAGRKVQLTIQPDAG
-2146 YEVDTVSVT
+2146 YEVDSITVT
-2155 TSGGETVAVS
+2155 TGSGKTVAVS
-2165 NNAFTMPRSAVTV
+2165 GDAFIMPEGSVTV
-2178 RVTFKAAEKTP
+2178 RVTFKAAETGL
-2189 LFPDVPVDAWYSDAV
+2189 LFPDVPADAWYSEAV
-2204 AWGVEQ
+2204 NWAAEQ

-2231 VWTVLARMAGEETDG
+2231 VWTVLSRMAGEEADG
-2246 GESWYAKAQAWA
+2246 GERWYAKAQAWA
-2258 EAEGISDGTHP
+2258 VAEGISDGTNP
-2269 EGTITREQLAVMLYR
+2269 EGTITREQLAAMLYR

-2304 SGWAADAMAWAAE
+2304 SVWAADAMAWAVE
-2317 TGLITGGDGGKL
+2317 SGLITGGDGGKL
-2329 MPGAGTDRAQLATI
+2329 LPGAGTDRAQLAAI
-2343 LMRFASLTEQTR
+2343 LMRFARQTEG